1 MASPGN
7 KLPSMKIPST
17 RRAFL
22 KSSTLAAGA
31 GLTAPLWQSRL
42 LAAAGGP
49 PPNYGP
55 APQIPPGP
63 FSASRASLSAYVA
76 PEWYRDA
83 KFGIFAHW
91 GPQSAAEYGDWY
103 ARRMY
108 VEGEAQ
114 YKHHLEH
121 YGHPSKTG
129 FVDVIKSWKADKFD
143 ADYLLGLYKKAGAKY
158 FVSMGVHHDNFDM
171 WNSKYQP
178 RWNAAKSGPQKDI
191 VGLFKKAAEKQGLRF
206 GVSEHLSNSFCWYG
220 TAHGSDKA
228 GPLAGVPYDGQD
240 PQWADLYHDYG
251 PMPADFVKKVV
262 TAPAKGS
269 IAMSVE
275 GPQSWR
281 DNYFARI
288 LDVITQYEPDLL
300 YTDGGIPF
308 GDAGLALVAHHY
320 NTSAR
325 RNGGKVDA
333 IYNSKSR
340 ADAATGMCVLDVE
353 RGVVDGI
360 WPRPWQTDT
369 CVGNWH
375 YDTRARYKTPK
386 SVVDML
392 VDIVSRNGNLLLN
405 FPLPNNGMLDAK
417 ELAILESI
425 TAWMAVN
432 SEAIHSTR
440 PWKIFGTGPGA
451 DLKPVPGQQFN
462 ENSRKDFTAEEV
474 RFTTKGN
481 TLYAFFMGWPEKEIV
496 VAPLA
501 ASSPNVVGKIENV
514 ALLGYPGKLDWKH
527 DATGLTVQ
535 LPAQKP
541 CEHGYA
547 LKITGLATA

>member
-1 MASPGN
+1 
-7 KLPSMKIPST
+7 MKTKFS
-17 RRAFL
+17 RRKFL
-22 KSSTLAAGA
+22 KTSALATGA
-31 GLTAPLWQSRL
+31 GLTAPLWRSRMW
-42 LAAAGGP
+42 AASGGAAMP
-49 PPNYGP
+49 AVP
-55 APQIPPGP
+55 APQIPAGP
-63 FSASRASLSAYVA
+63 FSASRESLKAYVA
-76 PEWYRDA
+76 PDWFRDA
-83 KFGIFAHW
+83 KLGIFCHW

-108 VEGEAQ
+108 IEGEAQ

-129 FVDVIKSWKADKFD
+129 FAGVIDSWKADKFD

-158 FVSMGVHHDNFDM
+158 FVSMGVHHDNFDL

-178 RWNAAKSGPQKDI
+178 RWNAAKSGPKKDI
-191 VGLFKKAAEKQGLRF
+191 VGLFKQAADKQGLRF

-220 TAHGSDKA
+220 PAHGSDKN

-240 PQWADLYHDYG
+240 AQFAELYHDYSK
-251 PMPADFVKKVV
+251 MPADFVDKVV
-262 TAPAKGS
+262 HAPAKGA

-275 GPQSWR
+275 GPPSWAE
-281 DNYFARI
+281 NYFARI
-288 LDVITQYEPDLL
+288 LDVVTQYAPDIL

-320 NTSAR
+320 NTSAK

-333 IYNSKSR
+333 IYTSKSR
-340 ADAATGMCVLDVE
+340 PDSVSGMCVLDVE
-353 RGVVDGI
+353 RGLVDGI

-386 SVVDML
+386 YVIDML

-405 FPLPNNGMLDAK
+405 FPLPNSGMLDDK
-417 ELAILESI
+417 ELAIVTGI
-425 TAWMAVN
+425 TGWMAVN
-432 SEAIHSTR
+432 SEAIHGTR
-440 PWKIFGTGPGA
+440 PWKIFGAGPGA
-451 DLKPVPGQQFN
+451 EIKAVPGVQFN
-462 ENSRKDFTAEEV
+462 ENLRKDFTAEEF
-474 RFTTKGN
+474 RFTTKGS

-496 VAPLA
+496 IAPLA
-501 ASSPNVVGKIENV
+501 TTSPNVQGKIENV
-514 ALLGYPGKLDWKH
+514 ELLGHPGKLAWTH
-527 DATGLTVQ
+527 DDKGLTVQ

-541 CEHGYA
+541 CDFGYA
-547 LKITGLATA
+547 LKIAGLDTGVRI